1 MGFKV
6 RGLARCFDMQNK
18 WFDQLSLLKDSVSD
32 GKGFLKMVVDC
43 FESCEFCLKF
53 KKPFSRLVNR
63 FPLSNRPNRFV
74 IMDLKEVEKGKA

>member
-6 RGLARCFDMQNK
+6 RGLARCFDMQNE

-32 GKGFLKMVVDC
+32 DKGFLKMVVDC

-53 KKPFSRLVNR
+53 KKPFSRPVIR

-74 IMDLKEVEKGKA
+74 IMDLKEVEKVKA